1 MSNQNP
7 WPSDHHRQYIDR
19 LCGEFS
25 RENQS
30 MDPKFMALLS
40 GLRRIRATGHLLSYH
55 TLESK
60 ETHSAHRAMKALS
73 HMQSVSPDSRN
84 RRRER

>member
-7 WPSDHHRQYIDR
+7 WPSASKSI
-19 LCGEFS
+19 GSMVKFS